1 MAVSR
6 HPPDDV
12 GNSSLK
18 RKRLSRSTLPAE
30 TGKSPNKA
38 TVLTMA
44 TMAFR
49 LPSCSFTREP
59 EEPPGRDIKEN
70 RFHRKQNPEKEKRRK
85 VSKRVV
91 LQGRGGEG
99 CGGLKEK
106 KTQTTAADIKNV
118 SCGNLTTVEGRQ
130 GHRRRRH
137 QADESTERR
146 DAEGFGGCSGTLGTA
161 AIKPTLSLLPD
172 SREISLRIIIPS
184 EIKGLKFRLVPRGA
198 AVLP

>member
-18 RKRLSRSTLPAE
+18 RKRLSCSTLPAE

-49 LPSCSFTREP
+49 PPSCSFTREP

-85 VSKRVV
+85 
-91 LQGRGGEG
+91 GGG
-99 CGGLKEK
+99 NVEK

-146 DAEGFGGCSGTLGTA
+146 DAEGFGGACAGTPG
-161 AIKPTLSLLPD
+161 D
-172 SREISLRIIIPS
+172 
-184 EIKGLKFRLVPRGA
+184 
-198 AVLP
+198 